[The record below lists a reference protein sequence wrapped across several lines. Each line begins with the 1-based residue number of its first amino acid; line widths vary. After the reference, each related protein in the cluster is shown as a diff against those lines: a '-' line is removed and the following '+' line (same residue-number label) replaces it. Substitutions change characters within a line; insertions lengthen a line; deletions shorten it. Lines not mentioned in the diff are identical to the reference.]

1 MILVTG
7 ATGNVGRPL
16 VELLLAEG
24 VALRAL
30 TRDPATLKLPAG
42 AEVMGADLLRPEQVK
57 AAFTGVTSVFLNM
70 SAVGETTADFLAAA
84 REQGVRRVVM
94 LSSSSVRDGVA
105 EQPSM
110 LANWHKTSEDLVRE
124 SGLEWTILRPGEFAS
139 NALWTWGEQLR
150 TTGSVRGAYGD
161 AATAPIH
168 ERDIAAVAV
177 KALLTDGHVG
187 KVHVLTGP
195 ESLTQYDKVRIVG
208 EAAGRPFR
216 FEEISPEEAR
226 ADYLARGMQEQATET
241 MREHFGKAVDG
252 ILGALAE
259 SVGRP
264 SPLTSTVQ
272 DVTGRPARTFAEW
285 AAENAVALR
294 EGPAAAA
301 VSGEK
306 AVPSPR
312 EVVLEL
318 LAERQKGARVGLSDY
333 YADDAVLH
341 HVFGVFPP
349 TRWEGREELRNHFSY
364 QGSQDFQ
371 VKAHKIFV
379 HETLDPEVIVVEW
392 EFDMIEISSGKATR
406 LANIVVMRVRDG
418 RIVESRDYHNH
429 LGLAVATD
437 SLPGLVEFLTGAGAD
452 AS

>member
-16 VELLLAEG
+16 VEILLAEG
-24 VALRAL
+24 AALRAL
-30 TRDPATLKLPAG
+30 TRTPATLRLPAE
-42 AEVMGADLLRPEQVK
+42 AEVMGADLLRPEQVT
-57 AAFTGVTSVFLNM
+57 AALTGVNTVFLNM
-70 SAVGETTADFLAAA
+70 SAVGETTAEFLAIA
-84 REQGVRRVVM
+84 RKQGVRRVVM
-94 LSSSSVRDGVA
+94 LSSSSVRDDAA

-110 LANWHKTSEDLVRE
+110 LAHWHKTSEDLVKE

-150 TTGSVRGAYGD
+150 ANGAVRGAYGR

-177 KALLTDGHVG
+177 RALLTDDHIG
-187 KVHVLTGP
+187 KVYVLTGP
-195 ESLTQYDKVRIVG
+195 ESLTQYDKVRILG
-208 EAAGRPFR
+208 GAAGRPFR
-216 FEEISPEEAR
+216 FEEISPEAAR
-226 ADYLARGMQEQATET
+226 EDYLARGMQEQASDT

-252 ILGALAE
+252 ILNSLAE
-259 SVGRP
+259 SVGKP
-264 SPLTSTVQ
+264 APLTSAVQ
-272 DVTGRPARTFAEW
+272 EVTGLPPRRFAHW
-285 AAENAVALR
+285 AAENATALR
-294 EGPAAAA
+294 KGHTQT
-301 VSGEK
+301 
-306 AVPSPR
+306 PSPR

-318 LAERQKGARVGLSDY
+318 LEERQKGARVGLSDY
-333 YADDAVLH
+333 YADDAVLE

-349 TRWEGREELRNHFSY
+349 TRWQGREELRNHFSY

-371 VKAHKIFV
+371 VKAHKILV

-392 EFDMIEISSGKATR
+392 EFDMIETSSGRATR

-429 LGLAVATD
+429 LGLAAATD
-437 SLPGLVEFLTGAGAD
+437 SLPALIAFLKGTD
-452 AS
+452 TD